1 MNQMLNGVWLLKK
14 KITIK
19 LAFGALQFILAL
31 STILVALLLKFN
43 LFNLQSMLG
52 DSLDC
57 VNFYVVFLLAFGFVF
72 VVSGFFLIY
81 DWWEA

>member
-1 MNQMLNGVWLLKK
+1 MLNGVWLLKK

-57 VNFYVVFLLAFGFVF
+57 VNFYVVFLIAFGFVF